1 MGDFLATEADFSAF
15 YSRNATE
22 LLMFF
27 ARRTFDPQAS
37 LDLTAE
43 SFVQAFAS
51 RRTFRGTDS
60 DAARAW
66 LFAIA
71 RRQLAKYFEAGHV
84 EAKVRSRLRGRMP
97 TATDDDLERIEELAG
112 LADQRVILREQLKS
126 LSPEQREAIWLR
138 VVEERPYAAVARQL
152 GVTEQVARAKVSRA
166 LRTLALTFPPIHQ
179 DRCER

>member
-1 MGDFLATEADFSAF
+1 
-15 YSRNATE
+15 
-22 LLMFF
+22 
-27 ARRTFDPQAS
+27 
-37 LDLTAE
+37 
-43 SFVQAFAS
+43 
-51 RRTFRGTDS
+51 
-60 DAARAW
+60 
-66 LFAIA
+66 
-71 RRQLAKYFEAGHV
+71 
-84 EAKVRSRLRGRMP
+84 MP